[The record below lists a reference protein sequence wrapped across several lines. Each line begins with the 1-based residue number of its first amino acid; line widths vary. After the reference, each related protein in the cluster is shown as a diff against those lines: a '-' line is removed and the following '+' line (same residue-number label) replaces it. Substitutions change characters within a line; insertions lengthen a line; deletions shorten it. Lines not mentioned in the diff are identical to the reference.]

1 MTYANQLRKERLK
14 TGLDVLNREL
24 EKKQCLVGNIHT
36 LADICVAVQLMPLLD
51 TNMRAIFPHIKVNP
65 HLITINLR
73 SNYDVF

>member
-1 MTYANQLRKERLK
+1 MIYANRLKKERLK

-51 TNMRAIFPHIKVNP
+51 TNMRTIFPNMKVNP
-65 HLITINLR
+65 HLITLIK
-73 SNYDVF
+73 SKK